1 MSGLAALNEQAMR
14 RSRGGSLTI
23 SDPVGQITSA
33 QARQSVRPR
42 QPKRMEYPDNY
53 QGPDRIADLEAGL
66 RERSEA
72 RSGGAKSSEQGG
84 LAGKFFNTTVGKGLG
99 VVLNNQIVKTAL
111 QPLDILGVPQRMI
124 ASTIQEVGDAFAGD
138 GFSGKDWLDQAN
150 MDAFIDGNHEGSIGM
165 GDVWRNHGKALGAGE
180 NEWLDAAVG
189 LTGDLLTDPLTY
201 LGGVGIATKGLNG
214 VRAGTRLHAAIKGG
228 KTLGNARKVAAGGDA
243 AVAQAVKAGNA
254 SAKGGSRASMAGRA
268 NRMDRFAEAFQ
279 LLDRAE
285 NANPGALGQLYG
297 RNLPAEAQAVL
308 VDSARNE
315 IARRGRAGLS
325 TRGKGVSKEVNDL
338 VETALNVKPAAVRAR
353 IPFAKGMGVE
363 VGGSAGRA
371 VAGGLGDALAKP
383 RQAINQ
389 SKFGNKAIRAMT
401 PLDIENATGKL
412 MNPASSM
419 DELGDAAAA
428 YQVMQ
433 KARPNAGRYLNLGQR
448 EINKRRKK
456 ILSEVRK
463 ENGDAA
469 YLAKAETAGGTELNR
484 MLDIAG
490 NELALEFGV
499 TVPKLAGDLKYVP
512 HTFSQKFMLKMQ
524 SSKKLRAAFRTGMD
538 DFDQN
543 LQAES
548 SSFFGRQLKGGEEIP
563 LEDGQVFKIP
573 EQATIANINEASEKV
588 FGMKILEDK
597 PMALVDN
604 YVQQVSEDVGRRAA
618 RAEMAAQGDKRFGY
632 SDDIFEPDTGTT
644 PTLSGKGDEARIEL
658 DSAAERLALQGD
670 DTIDQMG
677 LGRGRAGL
685 NPDKPGQ
692 YKAFKEAQKSAAEA
706 EILKKT
712 TDADGN
718 SIARQLGGD
727 KGPERVYGM
736 MDEWKQAGQGIGV
749 VTPEVDDLLRN
760 LAREIRDPKAL
771 ERAYRAANRF
781 FKTYAVLTPGF
792 HVRNGLSAIFM
803 NSADGVSLKTTTR
816 GMKAWDDFSRATV
829 KNGKPDEL
837 AGKAYINKLQN
848 SKNLRDR
855 QIAQALDAVFGSGA
869 GGRFTEAGVAQA
881 GALGGVSRTLLEN
894 LFTRGSQKTGAWVEG
909 SVRMGMAMDVIES
922 GGSVNEA
929 VSRISRVHFDYS
941 QTSRLDDQAKVLIP
955 FWSFVSRNMPLQI
968 MQTWSRPQKYL
979 AYEHLKNNVPNGS
992 VNEEEVPGYIQ
1003 DGGGFGFDMGPFN
1016 WLEPDLPHTRVV
1028 EDIERYSNV
1037 LQDPAAAT
1045 SNFSPFLT
1053 APIEYAMNKDAFTG
1067 QSFDDETDWEHV
1079 SNPLEVLAVLPA
1091 ALTGSVKQQD
1101 GEFFIQTKTMNALEA
1116 MIPDLSRANRMA
1128 GVGGRESQR
1137 VKESWARYLGLPVRS
1152 ITQKQIDNAKRQM
1165 DFEGNS
1171 GDRMEQAM
1179 LDSM

>member
-14 RSRGGSLTI
+14 RYRGGSLTI
-23 SDPVGQITSA
+23 SDPVGRITSA
-33 QARQSVRPR
+33 QARQSVRPS
-42 QPKRMEYPDNY
+42 QPKQSVPYPASF
-53 QGPDRIADLEAGL
+53 QGPERIADLEAGL

-72 RSGGAKSSEQGG
+72 RSGASKPNEQGG
-84 LAGKFFNTTVGKGLG
+84 LAGKFFNTTIGKGLG

-124 ASTIQEVGDAFAGD
+124 ASTMQEVGDVFAGG

-165 GDVWRNHGKALGAGE
+165 GDVWRNHGKALGAGD

-189 LTGDLLTDPLTY
+189 LTGDILTDPLTY

-228 KTLGNARKVAAGGDA
+228 TTLDKARKVAAGGEA

-254 SAKGGSRASMAGRA
+254 AALGGTRASMAGRA
-268 NRMDRFAEAFQ
+268 NRMDRFSEAFQ

-297 RNLPAEAQAVL
+297 RNLPADAQAAL

-338 VETALNVKPAAVRAR
+338 VETALNVKPSAVRAR
-353 IPFAKGMGVE
+353 IPFAKGAGVE

-383 RQAINQ
+383 RQAINN
-389 SKFGNKAIRAMT
+389 SKFGSKAIRAMT
-401 PLDIENATGKL
+401 PLDIENSTAKL
-412 MNPASSM
+412 MSPASSM

-456 ILSEVRK
+456 ILREAGAK
-463 ENGDAA
+463 DDAA
-469 YLAKAETAGGTELNR
+469 YLAKAETVGGTELNR
-484 MLDIAG
+484 MLDFAG
-490 NELALEFGV
+490 NELAAEFGV
-499 TVPKLAGDLKYVP
+499 SVPKLAGDLKYVP

-563 LEDGQVFKIP
+563 LEDGQIFKIP
-573 EQATIANINEASEKV
+573 DQATIANINEASEKV

-618 RAEMAAQGDKRFGY
+618 RAEMVVQGDKRFGY

-644 PTLSGKGDEARIEL
+644 PMPSGKGNEAIREVN
-658 DSAAERLALQGD
+658 SAAERLALQGD
-670 DTIDQMG
+670 DTIAAP
-677 LGRGRAGL
+677 RAA
-685 NPDKPGQ
+685 KKGQ

-706 EILKKT
+706 EILKNT
-712 TDADGN
+712 TAADGN
-718 SIARQLGGD
+718 SIARQLGDD
-727 KGPERVYGM
+727 KGPERIYGM
-736 MDEWKQAGQGIGV
+736 MEEWKQAGQGIGV
-749 VTPEVDDLLRN
+749 VTPEVDNMLRN

-803 NSADGVSLKTTTR
+803 NSADGVSLKTTVR
-816 GMKAWDDFSRATV
+816 GMKAWDDFSRAA
-829 KNGKPDEL
+829 KNGAGEFDEL
-837 AGKAYINKLQN
+837 AGMAHIKKLQK
-848 SKNLRDR
+848 SKKLEDR

-894 LFTRGSQKTGAWVEG
+894 LFTRGSQRTGAWVEG
-909 SVRMGMAMDVIES
+909 SVRMGMAMDVIEA

-979 AYEHLKNNVPNGS
+979 AYEHLKNNMPGS
-992 VNEEEVPGYIQ
+992 SVSEEEVPGYIR
-1003 DGGGFGFDMGPFN
+1003 DGGGFGADMGWFN

-1053 APIEYAMNKDAFTG
+1053 APIEYAMNRDAFTG
-1067 QSFDDETDWEHV
+1067 QSFDDEKDWEHV
-1079 SNPLEVLAVLPA
+1079 SNPLELLAILPA
-1091 ALTGSVKQQD
+1091 TLTGSVKQKD

-1116 MIPDLSRANRMA
+1116 MIPDLSRANRMT
-1128 GVGGRESQR
+1128 GVGGREPER
-1137 VKESWARYLGLPVRS
+1137 VRESWARWLGMPVRS

-1165 DFEGNS
+1165 DFDGGS
-1171 GDRMEQAM
+1171 SDRMEQAM
-1179 LDSM
+1179 LDSMGA

>member
-14 RSRGGSLTI
+14 RYRGGSLTI
-23 SDPVGQITSA
+23 SDPVGRITSA
-33 QARQSVRPR
+33 QARQSVRPS
-42 QPKRMEYPDNY
+42 QPKQSASYPARF
-53 QGPDRIADLEAGL
+53 QGPERIADLEAGL

-72 RSGGAKSSEQGG
+72 RSGASKPNEQGG
-84 LAGKFFNTTVGKGLG
+84 LAGKFFNTTIGKGLG

-228 KTLGNARKVAAGGDA
+228 TTLDKARKVAAGGDA

-254 SAKGGSRASMAGRA
+254 AAKGGTRASMAGRA

-285 NANPGALGQLYG
+285 NASPGALGQLYG
-297 RNLPAEAQAVL
+297 RNLPAEAQAAL

-338 VETALNVKPAAVRAR
+338 VETALNVKPSAVRAR

-383 RQAINQ
+383 RQAINN

-401 PLDIENATGKL
+401 PLDIENATAKL
-412 MNPASSM
+412 MSPASSM

-456 ILSEVRK
+456 ILSDARK
-463 ENGDAA
+463 DGGDAA

-484 MLDIAG
+484 MLDFAG
-490 NELALEFGV
+490 NELAAEFGV
-499 TVPKLAGDLKYVP
+499 SVPKLAGDLKYVP

-563 LEDGQVFKIP
+563 LEDGQIFKIP

-618 RAEMAAQGDKRFGY
+618 RAEMVAQGDKRFGY
-632 SDDIFEPDTGTT
+632 SDDIFEPDTGGM
-644 PTLSGKGDEARIEL
+644 PMPSGKGYEAIGEVN
-658 DSAAERLALQGD
+658 SAAKRLALQGD
-670 DTIDQMG
+670 DTI
-677 LGRGRAGL
+677 RASAA
-685 NPDKPGQ
+685 KKGQ

-718 SIARQLGGD
+718 SIARQLGGA
-727 KGPERVYGM
+727 KGPERIYGM
-736 MDEWKQAGQGIGV
+736 MEEWKQAGQGIGV
-749 VTPEVDDLLRN
+749 VTPEVDNLLRN

-803 NSADGVSLKTTTR
+803 NSADGVSLKTTVR
-816 GMKAWDDFSRATV
+816 GMKAWDDFSRAT
-829 KNGKPDEL
+829 KNGTDEL
-837 AGKAYINKLQN
+837 AGKAYINKLQK
-848 SKNLRDR
+848 SKRLEDR
-855 QIAQALDAVFGSGA
+855 QVAQALDAVFGSGA

-941 QTSRLDDQAKVLIP
+941 QTSRLDDQAKILIP

-979 AYEHLKNNVPNGS
+979 AYEHLKNNVPGGS
-992 VNEEEVPGYIQ
+992 VNEEEVPGYIR

-1067 QSFDDETDWEHV
+1067 QSFDDEVDWEHV
-1079 SNPLEVLAVLPA
+1079 SNPLEILAILPA
-1091 ALTGSVKQQD
+1091 TLTGSVKQKD

-1171 GDRMEQAM
+1171 SDRMEQAM

>member
-23 SDPVGQITSA
+23 SDPFGQITSA
-33 QARQSVRPR
+33 QARQSVRPS
-42 QPKRMEYPDNY
+42 QPKRMQYPENY
-53 QGPDRIADLEAGL
+53 QGPDRVADLEAGL

-72 RSGGAKSSEQGG
+72 RSGAAKSSNGQGG
-84 LAGKFFNTTVGKGLG
+84 LAGKFFNTTIGKGLG

-124 ASTIQEVGDAFAGD
+124 ASTLQEVGDVFAGD

-228 KTLGNARKVAAGGDA
+228 DALSSARKVAGGGDA
-243 AVAQAVKAGNA
+243 AVAQAVKAGNK
-254 SAKGGSRASMAGRA
+254 SAGMGTRASMAGRST
-268 NRMDRFAEAFQ
+268 RMDRFSEAFQ
-279 LLDRAE
+279 LIERAE
-285 NANPGALGQLYG
+285 EANPGALAQLYG
-297 RNLPAEAQAVL
+297 QKLPKAAQQTL
-308 VDSARNE
+308 VTDVRNE
-315 IARRGRAGLS
+315 IARRGRAGLG
-325 TRGKGVSKEVNDL
+325 TRGKGVSQEVNDL

-353 IPFAKGMGVE
+353 IPFAKGLGVE

-371 VAGGLGDALAKP
+371 VAGGIGDALAKP
-383 RQAINQ
+383 RQLINN
-389 SKFGNKAIRAMT
+389 SRLGSKAIRAMT
-401 PLDIENATGKL
+401 PLDIENSVASM
-412 MNPASSM
+412 MNPSSSL
-419 DELGDAAAA
+419 DELGDAASA

-433 KARPNAGRYLNLGQR
+433 RSRPNAGRYLNLGQR
-448 EINKRRKK
+448 EINRRRSKIVGEARKK
-456 ILSEVRK
+456 
-463 ENGDAA
+463 GDAK
-469 YLAKAETAGGTELNR
+469 YIREAELDGGTELNR
-484 MLDIAG
+484 MLDYAG
-490 NELALEFGV
+490 NELAQEFGV
-499 TVPKLAGDLKYVP
+499 TVPKLAGGLKYVP
-512 HTFSQKFMLKMQ
+512 HTFSQKFLIKLQ
-524 SSKKLRAAFRTGMD
+524 SNKKLRAAFRTGMD

-548 SSFFGRQLKGGEEIP
+548 SSFFGRQLEGGEKIT
-563 LEDGQVFKIP
+563 LEDGQIFQIP
-573 EQATIANINEASEKV
+573 DTATIADINEAGMKV

-618 RAEMAAQGDKRFGY
+618 RAEMVAQGDKRFGY
-632 SDDIFEPDTGTT
+632 SDDIFEPDTGST
-644 PTLSGKGDEARIEL
+644 PQLSGKGLEAKGEL
-658 DSAAERLALQGD
+658 QSAAARLALQGD
-670 DTIDQMG
+670 DTIGG
-677 LGRGRAGL
+677 LTAS
-685 NPDKPGQ
+685 KPGQ
-692 YKAFKEAQKSAAEA
+692 YRQFKEAQKSAAEA
-706 EILKKT
+706 EVLRKT
-712 TDADGN
+712 TAADGH
-718 SIARQLGGD
+718 SIGRQLGAA
-727 KGPERVYGM
+727 KGPQRIYGM
-736 MDEWKQAGQGIGV
+736 MDEWKQAGEGIGV

-803 NSADGVSLKTTTR
+803 NAADGVSLKTTTR
-816 GMKAWDDFSRATV
+816 GMKAWDDFSRAS
-829 KNGKPDEL
+829 KNGADEF
-837 AGKAYINKLQN
+837 AGQAYIKKLQN

-855 QIAQALDAVFGSGA
+855 QVAQALDAVFGSGA

-929 VSRISRVHFDYS
+929 MSRISRVHFDYS

-979 AYEHLKNNVPNGS
+979 AYEHIKNNVPGS
-992 VNEEEVPGYIQ
+992 SVSEEEVPGYIR
-1003 DGGGFGFDMGPFN
+1003 DGGGFGFDLGPFN

-1079 SNPLEVLAVLPA
+1079 SNPLELLAVLPA

-1116 MIPDLSRANRMA
+1116 VIPDLSRANRMA

-1165 DFEGNS
+1165 DFDGKS
-1171 GDRMEQAM
+1171 SDRMEQAM